1 MILLD
6 THALLWYTHK
16 PDELSQRA
24 LKEIEAASRAII
36 YVSAAS
42 LWEIALKVN
51 KGQLPYEL
59 GIPGYRNQIY
69 SLGYISILPV
79 DEWAFMDAAMME
91 FPHRDPVDRILIA
104 TAKRRK
110 LKLVSCDP
118 QIKKAYKK
126 TVW

>member
-16 PDELSQRA
+16 PDELSPRA

-59 GIPGYRNQIY
+59 GIPGYRNQIH

-79 DEWAFMDAAMME
+79 DEWAFMDAATMH
-91 FPHRDPVDRILIA
+91 FPHRDPVDRILVA

-118 QIKKAYKK
+118 QIKKVYKK